1 MSIGVVVPVGTGNAV
16 DSAVAYARQAAE
28 AGVASAWFGQ
38 RFDVDSVALAGFVGR
53 EVPGL
58 AVGTS
63 VVPVYGRH
71 PLTVAGAAQ
80 TTQAATG
87 GRFTL
92 GLGLGARAFVEP
104 VFGEPHD
111 RPVLRLREFLT
122 VLRAVVETGTAEVV
136 GETLVARTPMSA
148 AVPGGSPLSVVV
160 AAMGPQALR
169 VAGELADGT
178 LPFLAGPRAL
188 ANHIVPAITRAADRA
203 GRPAPRIVAAV
214 PGVVT
219 ADVDAA
225 RATAV
230 ASTAFYDQIPSY
242 QRTVSLSGVERA
254 ADLVVLGD
262 EQTVADEL
270 VRYFDAGATEV
281 VLTQT
286 DLTTDEDRLR
296 TWRLLGELR
305 RTISLPQI
313 NSFVE

>member
-1 MSIGVVVPVGTGNAV
+1 MSLGVVVPVGTGNAV
-16 DSAVAYARQAAE
+16 DSAVAYARQAAD

-58 AVGTS
+58 AVGSS

-71 PLTVAGAAQ
+71 PITVAGLAQ

-87 GRFTL
+87 GRYTL
-92 GLGLGARAFVEP
+92 GLGLGAKAFVEP
-104 VFGEPHD
+104 VFGEAHD

-122 VLRAVVETGTAEVV
+122 ALRSIVDTGSVDLT
-136 GETLVARTPMSA
+136 GETLRARTPMPA
-148 AVPGGSPLSVVV
+148 VVPGGTPLPVVV

-169 VAGELADGT
+169 VTGELADGT

-188 ANHIVPAITRAADRA
+188 SDHIVPAITKAAEQA
-203 GRPAPRIVAAV
+203 GRPAPRVVAAV

-219 ADVDAA
+219 ADVAAA
-225 RATAV
+225 REIAAQQ
-230 ASTAFYDQIPSY
+230 TAFYNQVPSY
-242 QRTVSLSGVERA
+242 QRVISLSGAENA
-254 ADLVVLGD
+254 ADLVILGD
-262 EQTVADEL
+262 EQTVADEIG
-270 VRYFDAGATEV
+270 RYFEAGATEV

-305 RTISLPQI
+305 GATTAA
-313 NSFVE
+313 

>member
-1 MSIGVVVPVGTGNAV
+1 MTIGVVVPVGTGNAV

-58 AVGTS
+58 AVGSS

-87 GRFTL
+87 GRYTL
-92 GLGLGARAFVEP
+92 GLGLGAKAFVEP
-104 VFGEPHD
+104 VFGERHD

-122 VLRAVVETGTAEVV
+122 ALRAAVETGSVDVA
-136 GETLVARTPMSA
+136 GETLVARTPMPASVA
-148 AVPGGSPLSVVV
+148 GGSPLPVVV

-169 VAGELADGT
+169 VTGELADGT

-188 ANHIVPAITRAADRA
+188 AEHIVPAITRAAERA
-203 GRPAPRIVAAV
+203 GRPVPRIVAAV

-219 ADVDAA
+219 TDVVAA
-225 RATAV
+225 REIAAE
-230 ASTAFYDQIPSY
+230 STAFYDRVPSY
-242 QRTVSLSGVERA
+242 QRVISLSGAEKA

-262 EQTVADEL
+262 EQTVADEIG
-270 VRYFDAGATEV
+270 RYFDAGATEV

-286 DLTTDEDRLR
+286 DLITDEDRLR

-305 RTISLPQI
+305 RATIAT
-313 NSFVE
+313 